1 MKAMKDILIS
11 IVSALALFGL
21 MAILL
26 GWLLS
31 SMCGNNVYTE
41 SLSLDKMYKAVIF
54 ERSCGGASG
63 HSTQVSIIKADE
75 QLCDNCAG
83 DVLVANGHPNNNKLK
98 LVWLA
103 QHDSQGQQLQIHIPA
118 DIAIETQETT
128 WSSWFDSIDSSYPVF
143 DHYPLACEQTPQPK
157 ACQFVTN
164 DQKLIDVLIKY
175 EGFKNHKAL
184 AVSVNDMGNVRY
196 GYGFGYDSMLK
207 AQRRALKECTKGTS
221 PTHVKCE
228 LIR

>member
-1 MKAMKDILIS
+1 MKALKVIIITIL
-11 IVSALALFGL
+11 SALALYGL
-21 MAILL
+21 VAILL

-31 SMCGNNVYTE
+31 SMCGNTVYTE

-54 ERSCGGASG
+54 ERSCGGASDF
-63 HSTQVSIIKADE
+63 STQISIIKADE

-83 DVLVANGHPNNNKLK
+83 DVLIANGHPNNNKLN
-98 LVWLA
+98 LVWL
-103 QHDSQGQQLQIHIPA
+103 GQQDSDDQHLQIHIPA
-118 DIAIETQETT
+118 DIIIETKETM
-128 WSSWFDSIDSSYPVF
+128 WSSWFDNIDISYPVF

-164 DQKLIDVLIKY
+164 DQKLIDALVQFKD
-175 EGFKNHKAL
+175 FKNNKAL
-184 AVSVNDMGNVRY
+184 AVAVSESGHIRY

-207 AQRRALKECTKGTS
+207 AQRRALKECIKGTS
-221 PTHVKCE
+221 PTDVKCE

>member
-1 MKAMKDILIS
+1 VKALKVIIIT
-11 IVSALALFGL
+11 IVSALALYGL
-21 MAILL
+21 VAILL

-31 SMCGNNVYTE
+31 SMCGNTVYTE

-54 ERSCGGASG
+54 ERSCGGATG

-83 DVLVANGHPNNNKLK
+83 DVLIANGHPNNNKLN
-98 LVWLA
+98 LVWL
-103 QHDSQGQQLQIHIPA
+103 GQQDSDDQHLQIHIPA
-118 DIAIETQETT
+118 DIIIETKETM
-128 WSSWFDSIDSSYPVF
+128 WSSWFDNIDISYPVF

-164 DQKLIDVLIKY
+164 DQKLIDALVQFKD
-175 EGFKNHKAL
+175 FKNNKAL
-184 AVSVNDMGNVRY
+184 AVAVSESGHIRY

-207 AQRRALKECTKGTS
+207 AQRRALKECIKGTS